1 MVKSELG
8 FALFLTEKMEFDAL
22 GMEFDHETW
31 TLEMRFWAKRGLYA
45 KLCSDRQIVNPSVAS
60 PLPSLKDPQLKT

>member
-8 FALFLTEKMEFDAL
+8 FVIFFTEKMEFDAL

-31 TLEMRFWAKRGLYA
+31 TLEMRFWAKRGLDA
-45 KLCSDRQIVNPSVAS
+45 KIWADR
-60 PLPSLKDPQLKT
+60 